1 MSAERLT
8 LTDEEIGSLFHEYF
22 VTHKTIADFAQAIF
36 AMGESRGLQ
45 RAAEMLKDRIRPPS
59 ALISNQESHVNGLL
73 NSAIKET
80 IAAID
85 REREGGDDG
94 KR

>member
-1 MSAERLT
+1 MTAWRLT
-8 LTDEEIGSLFHEYF
+8 LTDEECDSLEREARWHPEKPHYHSRAAFAIGL
-22 VTHKTIADFAQAIF
+22 
-36 AMGESRGLQ
+36 SRGLQ
-45 RAAEMLKDRIRPPS
+45 RAAEMLKDHIRPPS